1 MLNAKFLTECF
12 ISSLGALNETIHR
25 IVRGGPDAAVTKRIA
40 CGRAGNCSTEVVV
53 EPNVWSRKE
62 RITTGILNL
71 P

>member
-53 EPNVWSRKE
+53 EPNV
-62 RITTGILNL
+62 
-71 P
+71 